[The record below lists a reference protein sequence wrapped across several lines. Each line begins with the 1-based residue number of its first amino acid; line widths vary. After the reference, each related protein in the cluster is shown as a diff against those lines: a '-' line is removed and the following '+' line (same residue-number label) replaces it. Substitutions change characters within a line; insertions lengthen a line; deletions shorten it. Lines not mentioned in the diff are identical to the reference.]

1 MFKQREESKCHIQS
15 RPWQSHP
22 VALIPPSP
30 ENGGWPAGVTG
41 KAESLA
47 VAPEHTHTHT
57 YILNQVEK
65 TCVSLKTSICARPNL
80 TVSWSKD
87 KPKYSTVWGKLPWGH
102 FPPSPGPEEQMQ
114 RRAGPDWLLWSTH
127 RHTHGL
133 IEWQKM
139 NLASFSCARNMC
151 DLPVCWVCSQRLQ
164 FSSWMH

>member
-1 MFKQREESKCHIQS
+1 MSHTKSTMTKSSCGPDPSEPWEWRLACRGDGQGGES
-15 RPWQSHP
+15 
-22 VALIPPSP
+22 
-30 ENGGWPAGVTG
+30 GGCTWT
-41 KAESLA
+41 
-47 VAPEHTHTHT
+47 HTHTHT